1 MLTFNKI
8 FEPITI
14 KNLTLPNRLIV
25 SAMRTNMVNADG
37 IIDDRYIAYHEAKA
51 RGGWGLVIT
60 ENCLINPESGVSKC
74 LPGLYNEEQV
84 QALTKL
90 TDAVHAAG
98 GRIAAQIYHCGRAG
112 NLGVTGGKP
121 LVAPSAIRDVTNTE
135 TPRAL
140 TVEEIHELTE
150 QFGQAALRAKRAG
163 FDAVEIHGA
172 SGYLLSQFTSPYSNK
187 RTDDYGGS
195 TENRARFSIEVV
207 HRVRELVGDDYPIFY
222 RLCCN
227 EYIEGGLGIEEAKVI
242 AKMLEDAGVD
252 VMHCTQ
258 GVFITNEYTTPPY
271 AITKGSLIE
280 NAAEI
285 KKVLDIPVIGVGG
298 HVNTPAM
305 AETILRSG
313 KADMVT
319 MARAS
324 LADPALPLKAKEG
337 HCEDILQCIG
347 CVQGCLGPRVNGIRC
362 LVNPLTGRE
371 TEFTDEKCSAPKK
384 ILVAGGGISG
394 CEFAIMAARQ
404 GHQVTLL
411 EKSDHLGGQW
421 CVACV
426 PNGKADFGNLI
437 TWQRTQLKKLGV
449 EVRLE
454 TPMSKEIVEQT
465 QPDVVAV
472 AIGSSTFVPPVSG
485 LKENGVDAHDVLM
498 GKTAVGDRVVVV
510 GGGLVGAETAEFL
523 AMQGK
528 SVTIFEMMPE
538 IAKEAA
544 KNPRKLLLRNLEAHR
559 VDMYTES
566 KVLDVQPTMVT
577 AEKSDGEQVT
587 VSADTIIIAT
597 GSRSNALDASI
608 LEGFQGKVLLVG
620 DAERAKNGI
629 ENLQDALDKAYS
641 I

>member
-1 MLTFNKI
+1 MNTFQKI

-14 KNLTLPNRLIV
+14 KNMTLPNRLIV

-84 QALTKL
+84 AALTRL
-90 TDAVHAAG
+90 TERVHAVG
-98 GRIAAQIYHCGRAG
+98 GRIAAQIYHAGRAG

-121 LVAPSAIRDVTNTE
+121 LVAPSPVRDVTSTE

-140 TVEEIHELTE
+140 TVDEIHELTE

-195 TENRARFSIEVV
+195 TENRARFSVEVV
-207 HRVRELVGDDYPIFY
+207 HRVRELVGDDYPVFY

-227 EYIEGGLGIEEAKVI
+227 EYIEGGLGIEEAKAI
-242 AKMLEDAGVD
+242 AKMLEEAGVD

-305 AETILRSG
+305 AETILRAG

-324 LADPALPLKAKEG
+324 LADPALPLKAKNG
-337 HCEDILQCIG
+337 QCEDILQCIG

-371 TEFTDEKCSAPKK
+371 TEFSDAKTDAPKRV
-384 ILVAGGGISG
+384 LVAGGGISG

-404 GHQVTLL
+404 GHKVTLV

-421 CVACV
+421 CAACV

-437 TWQRTQLKKLGV
+437 TWQRTQLRKLGV
-449 EVRLE
+449 NVRLE
-454 TPMSKEIVEQT
+454 TSIDKALVQT
-465 QPDVVAV
+465 LQPDVVAV
-472 AIGSSTFVPPVSG
+472 AIGSQTFIPPVPG
-485 LKENGVDAHDVLM
+485 LKEHGVDAHDILL
-498 GKTAVGDRVVVV
+498 GKAIAGDRVVVV

-528 SVTIFEMMPE
+528 SVAVLEMLPE

-544 KNPRKLLLRNLEAHR
+544 KNPRKLLLRNLKKHGVAL
-559 VDMYTES
+559 YTES
-566 KVLDVQPTMVT
+566 KVLEVQADSVT
-577 AEKSDGEQVT
+577 FETADGACGT
-587 VSADTIIIAT
+587 FAADTIVIAT
-597 GSRSNALDASI
+597 GSRSAVLEKAVLEEFAGRI
-608 LEGFQGKVLLVG
+608 LYVG
-620 DAERAKNGI
+620 DAEHAKNGI
-629 ENLQDALDKAYS
+629 ENLQDALEKAYML
-641 I
+641 

>member
-1 MLTFNKI
+1 MNSFKKI
-8 FEPITI
+8 FETI
-14 KNLTLPNRLIV
+14 KIKDLVLPNRLIV
-25 SAMRTNMVNADG
+25 SAMRTNMVNEKG
-37 IIDDRYIAYHEAKA
+37 VIDERYIAYHEAKA

-74 LPGLYNEEQV
+74 LPGLYNGEQV
-84 QALTKL
+84 EALKKL
-90 TDAVHAAG
+90 TERVHEAG

-140 TVEEIHELTE
+140 TVDEIHELTE
-150 QFGQAALRAKRAG
+150 QFGQAALRAKNAG

-187 RTDDYGGS
+187 RTDEYGGS

-207 HRVRELVGDDYPIFY
+207 RRVRELVGQDYPIFY

-242 AKMLEDAGVD
+242 AKMLEQAGVD

-258 GVFITNEYTTPPY
+258 GIFVTNEYTTPPY
-271 AITKGSLIE
+271 ALTKGSLID

-305 AETILRSG
+305 AETILLSG

-324 LADPALPLKAKEG
+324 LSDPALPVKAKNG
-337 HCEDILQCIG
+337 HGEDILQCIG

-371 TEFTDEKCSAPKK
+371 TEFSDNKTNQPKK
-384 ILVAGGGISG
+384 VLVAGGGISG

-404 GHQVTLL
+404 GHQVTLV

-421 CVACV
+421 CIAAI

-449 EVRLE
+449 EVKLNTAITQSILAE
-454 TPMSKEIVEQT
+454 C

-472 AIGSSTFVPPVSG
+472 AIGSHTFVPPIPG
-485 LKENGVDAHDVLM
+485 LKEYGVYAHDVLQ
-498 GKTAVGDRVVVV
+498 GKVTTGDRVAIV

-528 SVTIFEMMPE
+528 SVAIIEMLPE

-544 KNPRKLLLRNLEAHR
+544 KNPRKLLLRHLKSYQVA
-559 VDMYTES
+559 MYTES
-566 KVLDVQPTMVT
+566 KVVDVQENTIT
-577 AEKSDGEQVT
+577 FEQSDGMQKIIDA
-587 VSADTIIIAT
+587 STIVIAT
-597 GSRSNALDASI
+597 GSRSND
-608 LEGFQGKVLLVG
+608 LEPAVLADFKGRVLLVG
-620 DAERAKNGI
+620 DAEHAKNGI
-629 ENLQDALDKAYS
+629 ENLQDALEKAYS

>member
-1 MLTFNKI
+1 MQTFEKI

-37 IIDDRYIAYHEAKA
+37 IIDERYIAYHEAKA

-60 ENCLINPESGVSKC
+60 ENCLINPKSGVSKC
-74 LPGLYNEEQV
+74 LPGLYNEVQV
-84 QALTKL
+84 EALKKL
-90 TDAVHAAG
+90 TNAAHAAG

-112 NLGVTGGKP
+112 NLGVTGGKQ

-140 TVEEIHELTE
+140 TVAEIHALTE
-150 QFGQAALRAKRAG
+150 EFGQAALRAKRAG

-207 HRVRELVGDDYPIFY
+207 KRVRELVGEDYPIFY

-227 EYIEGGLGIEEAKVI
+227 EYVEGGLGIEEAKTI

-305 AETILRSG
+305 AETILRAG

-324 LADPALPLKAKEG
+324 LADPALPFKAKNG

-347 CVQGCLGPRVNGIRC
+347 CVQGCLGPRINGIRC

-371 TEFTDEKCSAPKK
+371 TEFTDNKASISKRV
-384 ILVAGGGISG
+384 LVVGGGISG
-394 CEFAIMAARQ
+394 CEFAIMAARR
-404 GHQVTLL
+404 GHEVTLL

-437 TWQRTQLKKLGV
+437 TWQRTQLQKLGV
-449 EVRLE
+449 VVKLE
-454 TPMSKEIVEQT
+454 TPLTKTALQEAS
-465 QPDVVAV
+465 PDVVAV
-472 AIGSSTFVPPVSG
+472 AIGSENFIPPVPG
-485 LKENGVDAHDVLM
+485 LKEVGVTAYDVLM
-498 GKTAVGDRVVVV
+498 GRQVTGDNVVVV

-528 SVTIFEMMPE
+528 TVTIVEMLPE

-544 KNPRKLLLRNLEAHR
+544 NNPRKLLLRNLKKHH
-559 VDMYTES
+559 VVMHTES
-566 KVLDVQPTMVT
+566 KVLR
-577 AEKSDGEQVT
+577 AEPQVLTFKNALGEEISIST
-587 VSADTIIIAT
+587 DTIVIAT
-597 GSRSNALDASI
+597 GSRSQALDPDI
-608 LEGFQGKVLLVG
+608 MDGFAGQVMLVG
-620 DAERAKNGI
+620 DAERARNGI
-629 ENLQDALDKAYS
+629 ENLQDALEKAYR